1 MRPSSLVLF
10 ILFALLYLP
19 TASAQAPAYAEYNP
33 ATGDLRVKGMS
44 EPRLTSFHI
53 FSASSLFDVN
63 YSIASIDLFPS
74 QPLIPQYLRMS
85 PRETFVLW
93 PRELN
98 LDSVLLRK
106 LVPPGTPIEEL
117 SYYDP
122 YNAAALRKGTII
134 QVPEPATLGLL
145 LCGLTALA
153 SLRHRPRQVA

>member
-1 MRPSSLVLF
+1 MRPSLLVLSA
-10 ILFALLYLP
+10 LFAFLNLP

-33 ATGDLRVKGMS
+33 ATGDVRVKGMS
-44 EPRLTSFHI
+44 GPRLTSFHI

-63 YSIASIDLFPS
+63 YSIASIDFFPS
-74 QPLIPQYLRMS
+74 QPLIPQYLRMT

-93 PRELN
+93 PREFN
-98 LDSVLLRK
+98 LDSVLLRG

-122 YNAAALRKGTII
+122 YNAVALRKGTII
-134 QVPEPATLGLL
+134 QVPEPATTVLL

-153 SLRHRPRQVA
+153 SVRRCSRQVA